1 MKKGSFAALSP
12 LLALLLALPLGGCM
26 RVSLAPDGDPAPAR
40 PEPAPDVVTLEF
52 LHTYSDIETK
62 VFLDE
67 VLPLFHRQYP
77 HIRIDA
83 VRKDHTDQ
91 LKDTVLA
98 AVADNKAPDVMRMD
112 IVWVPEFA
120 KRRALTDVSALP
132 GFADIRD
139 QFIGSLIQTN
149 TFQGKVYGLPVNANT
164 RAAIFNKTLLREA
177 GLDAPPATFDEL
189 VEAARR
195 LKATRPDAYG
205 IGICCSNGWGSLP
218 YFWTLGGTLTDD
230 SYTRATGYLNGEGSL
245 AALAKLKAWLDEGLV
260 SPSITGGMPGTWDG
274 ILKGQLLMIDDAHWF
289 YTVNETGPNRE
300 LLSNVVSVPFPD
312 DVRVGTSVLGGEN
325 LVLFEGSEH
334 KQEAWTFMRWMTTE
348 EPQRL
353 MAETGLI
360 PTIKHL
366 QAMNQNPLFTPYLE
380 QLSNARPRPPVPAW
394 TDIEDVF
401 ARMLERIMTGEQP
414 VAEAADEA
422 AAAIDRLLAE
432 P

>member
-1 MKKGSFAALSP
+1 MRIFRKWSPAAFFLLAALS
-12 LLALLLALPLGGCM
+12 LSACM
-26 RVSLAPDGDPAPAR
+26 RVSLAPDDAPPAPA
-40 PEPAPDVVTLEF
+40 PEAAPHVATLEF
-52 LHTYSDIETK
+52 WHTYSDLETK
-62 VFLDE
+62 VFLE
-67 VLPLFHRQYP
+67 QVLPLFHRQYP

-83 VRKDHTDQ
+83 VRKDYTDQ

-112 IVWVPEFA
+112 IIWVPEFA
-120 KRRALTDVSALP
+120 KRGALSDVSALP
-132 GFADIRD
+132 GFQDIRG

-149 TFQGKVYGLPVNANT
+149 QYKGSYYGLPVNANT
-164 RAAIFNKTLLREA
+164 RAAIFNTRLLREA

-189 VEAARR
+189 ADAARR
-195 LKATRPDAYG
+195 LKRTHPDAYG

-218 YFWTLGGTLTDD
+218 YFWTLGGELTDD
-230 SYTRATGYLNGEGSL
+230 AYARATGYLNGEGSR
-245 AALAKLKAWLDEGLV
+245 AALSKLKAWLDEGIV
-260 SPSITGGMPGTWDG
+260 SPSITGGTPGTWDG

-289 YTVNETGPNRE
+289 YTVNETGPNRP
-300 LLSNVVSVPFPD
+300 LLADVVSSPFPD

-325 LVLFEGSEH
+325 LVLFESSGN

-366 QAMNQNPLFTPYLE
+366 QAKNDNPLFATYLE
-380 QLSNARPRPPVPAW
+380 QLSDARPRPPVPAW

-401 ARMLERIMTGEQP
+401 ARMIERIMTGEQS
-414 VAEAADEA
+414 VEAATDEA
-422 AAAIDRLLAE
+422 AKRIDALLRE
-432 P
+432 